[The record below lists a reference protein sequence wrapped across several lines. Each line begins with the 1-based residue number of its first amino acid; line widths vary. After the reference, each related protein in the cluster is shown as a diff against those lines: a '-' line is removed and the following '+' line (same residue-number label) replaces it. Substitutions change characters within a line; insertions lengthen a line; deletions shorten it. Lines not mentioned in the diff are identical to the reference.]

1 MAQLDQTLPQTRRV
15 LQTLASPVIEPAP
28 TDPQNG
34 VATPSADAPE
44 PDRGDAHMDH
54 DV

>member
-1 MAQLDQTLPQTRRV
+1 MAHLDQTIRQTRRV

-28 TDPQNG
+28 IDPQNG
-34 VATPSADAPE
+34 VAMAAADAPE
-44 PDRGDAHMDH
+44 PGRDDEHRDH